1 MLAVPFENLTI
12 HLGGTNVLDLES
24 NYHKIVV
31 ERRGGWCFELNGP
44 FAWLLAQLGFDVTLL
59 AAGVHMGTGY
69 SNEFD
74 HLALR
79 VDLDEPWLVDVGFGE
94 NFTRPSAARDRP
106 RPAPRRSRLPARP
119 RRRRLAMRHDGEPNY
134 RFALTPREM
143 SQFEQSAFLQS
154 AAGSFFTATP
164 AARLRRRTAGSRS
177 PACA

>member
-1 MLAVPFENLTI
+1 MLSDLQRAHMLACRSRISTI

-24 NYHKIVV
+24 NYQKLVV
-31 ERRGGWCFELNGP
+31 ERRGGWCFELNGT

-94 NFTRPSAARDRP
+94 NFTRPLRLQTGVDQPRDGRVY
-106 RPAPRRSRLPARP
+106 RLDPDGE
-119 RRRRLAMRHDGEPNY
+119 RLAMSHDGELN
-134 RFALTPREM
+134 
-143 SQFEQSAFLQS
+143 SA
-154 AAGSFFTATP
+154 
-164 AARLRRRTAGSRS
+164 SR
-177 PACA
+177 

>member
-1 MLAVPFENLTI
+1 MLSDLQRAHMLSVPFENLTI

-24 NYHKIVV
+24 NYQKIVV
-31 ERRGGWCFELNGP
+31 ERRGGWCFELNGT

-94 NFTRPSAARDRP
+94 NFTRPC
-106 RPAPRRSRLPARP
+106 
-119 RRRRLAMRHDGEPNY
+119 
-134 RFALTPREM
+134 
-143 SQFEQSAFLQS
+143 
-154 AAGSFFTATP
+154 
-164 AARLRRRTAGSRS
+164 GSRRAS
-177 PACA
+177 TSLATVASTGSTPTANGWP